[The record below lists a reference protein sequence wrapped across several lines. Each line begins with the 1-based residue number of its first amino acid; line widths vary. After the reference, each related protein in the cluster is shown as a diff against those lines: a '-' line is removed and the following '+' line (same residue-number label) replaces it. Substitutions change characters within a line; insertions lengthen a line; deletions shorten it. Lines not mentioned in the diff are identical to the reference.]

1 MEKLKARWGIQSNV
15 QLTLIFVVFAV
26 TGTTA
31 ARCAAPIAAWMG
43 INAGTT
49 PAWLYWPLQLILIMP
64 LYQVLL
70 LVVGS
75 LFGQF
80 RFFLAFEKRM
90 LARCGLSF
98 GGSGAASGAV
108 RDAGS
113 EASMRSDKRTS
124 DDTSAAADHHAEM
137 ENQYAEQVAD

>member
-98 GGSGAASGAV
+98 GGSGAV

-113 EASMRSDKRTS
+113 EASTRSDKRTP
-124 DDTSAAADHHAEM
+124 DDTSAAAEHHAEM
-137 ENQYAEQVAD
+137 ENQYAEQMAD

>member
-1 MEKLKARWGIQSNV
+1 MKKFKARWGIQSNI
-15 QLTLIFVVFAV
+15 QLTLILVAFAV

-31 ARCAAPIAAWMG
+31 ARCASPIAAWLG

-49 PAWLYWPLQLILIMP
+49 PAWLYWPLQIILIMP

-70 LVVGS
+70 LAVGS
-75 LFGQF
+75 LLGQF

-98 GGSGAASGAV
+98 GDSGAV

-113 EASMRSDKRTS
+113 KASTRSDERTS
-124 DDTSAAADHHAEM
+124 DDTSAAADHHVEM
-137 ENQYAEQVAD
+137 ENQYAQQVAD

>member
-1 MEKLKARWGIQSNV
+1 MKRLKARWGIQSNT
-15 QLTLIFVVFAV
+15 QFTLILLVFAI

-31 ARCAAPIAAWMG
+31 ARCAAPIAAWLG
-43 INAGTT
+43 INDSTT

-80 RFFLAFEKRM
+80 RFFWAFEKRM

-98 GGSGAASGAV
+98 RGSGAASGAV
-108 RDAGS
+108 SEAGS
-113 EASMRSDKRTS
+113 DAAMRTDKPTS
-124 DDTSAAADHHAEM
+124 DDMAAAADHHAEA
-137 ENQYAEQVAD
+137 ENQYAKQTVD

>member
-1 MEKLKARWGIQSNV
+1 MEKLKVRWGIQSNV
-15 QLTLIFVVFAV
+15 QLTLILVTFAV

-31 ARCAAPIAAWMG
+31 ARCAAPIVSWLG
-43 INAGTT
+43 INSATS

-90 LARCGLSF
+90 LARCGISF

-108 RDAGS
+108 RDAGRK
-113 EASMRSDKRTS
+113 ASMRSDKLSS
-124 DDTSAAADHHAEM
+124 DDTSASADHHAEV
-137 ENQYAEQVAD
+137 ENQFAG

>member
-1 MEKLKARWGIQSNV
+1 MKKFKARWGIQSNI
-15 QLTLIFVVFAV
+15 QLTLILVAFAV

-31 ARCAAPIAAWMG
+31 ARCASPIAAWLG

-49 PAWLYWPLQLILIMP
+49 PAWLYWPLQIILIMP

-70 LVVGS
+70 LAVGS

-98 GGSGAASGAV
+98 GDSGAASGAV

-113 EASMRSDKRTS
+113 KASTRSDKRTS
-124 DDTSAAADHHAEM
+124 DDTSAVADHHVEM
-137 ENQYAEQVAD
+137 ENQYSQQVAD